1 MNSITTRVW
10 IAGASGRLGSA
21 LSHRFGGNTA
31 YKLVTSDRDV
41 AVEDVSVVGRFAD
54 INHPDVIINCAGLT
68 DVQACEANP
77 EEAYKINAIGARNL
91 ATAARRIDAK
101 FIQISTDDV
110 FGGDE
115 GKAFCEFDD
124 PHPTTMYGKSKYAG
138 EKLVRE
144 LTDKHVIVRSSWLYG
159 VGSYDFVD
167 RVLDTAA
174 KEGAVHL
181 PGDEISSPTS
191 AEALAG
197 FIDCLMHSREY
208 GLFHASCDGS
218 CSRAEYAR
226 EILRLAGKENVP
238 VTSASENTALRP
250 RFTLLDNMMLR
261 ITGLYQMPD
270 WHDALSE
277 YMSHRQTGVN
287 K

>member
-41 AVEDVSVVGRFAD
+41 PVEDVSVVGRFAD

-68 DVQACEANP
+68 DVQACEENP

-110 FGGDE
+110 FD
-115 GKAFCEFDD
+115 
-124 PHPTTMYGKSKYAG
+124 
-138 EKLVRE
+138 
-144 LTDKHVIVRSSWLYG
+144 G

-181 PGDEISSPTS
+181 PEDEISSPTS
-191 AEALAG
+191 AKALAS

>member
-68 DVQACEANP
+68 DVQACEENP

-181 PGDEISSPTS
+181 PEDEISSPTS

-197 FIDCLMHSREY
+197 CTA
-208 GLFHASCDGS
+208 ASTACFTH
-218 CSRAEYAR
+218 RATAR
-226 EILRLAGKENVP
+226 APAQSTPAKFCVSPARKTYRSPRPPRTLRCAR
-238 VTSASENTALRP
+238 ALRCW
-250 RFTLLDNMMLR
+250 T
-261 ITGLYQMPD
+261 I
-270 WHDALSE
+270 
-277 YMSHRQTGVN
+277 
-287 K
+287 

>member
-1 MNSITTRVW
+1 MLKVW
-10 IAGASGRLGSA
+10 IAGASGQIGRA
-21 LSHRFGGNTA
+21 LNDVLDPMQIEALNTDLDELDITDTDEVINFGTVN
-31 YKLVTSDRDV
+31 R
-41 AVEDVSVVGRFAD
+41 
-54 INHPDVIINCAGLT
+54 PDVIINCAGLT
-68 DVQACEANP
+68 DVQACEENP

-115 GKAFCEFDD
+115 DKAFCEFDD

-167 RVLDTAA
+167 RVLDTAT

-181 PGDEISSPTS
+181 PEDEISSPTS